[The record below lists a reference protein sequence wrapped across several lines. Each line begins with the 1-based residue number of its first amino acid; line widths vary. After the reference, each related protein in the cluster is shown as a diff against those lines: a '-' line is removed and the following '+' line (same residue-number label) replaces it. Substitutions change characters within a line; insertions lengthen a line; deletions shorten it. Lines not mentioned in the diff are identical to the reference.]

1 MELTELI
8 ARQRAFDQ
16 GHASR
21 FEWSQSASPEN
32 TQPLLYIAL
41 ALAGEVGELANVV
54 KKIERGDISYAE
66 ALILLEEEAA
76 DVFIYLLKLSYQTGI
91 DLEKAFVNK
100 QQANAVRFAS
110 LEKPHHGAK

>member
-1 MELTELI
+1 MELAELI

-21 FEWSQSASPEN
+21 FEWSQSASPDN

-54 KKIERGDISYAE
+54 KKLERGDMSYAE
-66 ALILLEEEAA
+66 ALALLKEEAA
-76 DVFIYLLKLSYQTGI
+76 DVLIYLLKLSYQAGI
-91 DLEKAFVNK
+91 DLEKALLEK
-100 QQANAVRFAS
+100 QRANAIRFAS
-110 LEKPHHGAK
+110 LEKAHDSTK